1 MIPWRIEL
9 HANPDGTG
17 ALVDADAGGEP
28 VITISNHANSSI
40 VVATTLMP
48 RVSQGIYEYQQTNDI
63 AGQSYDGSYTVT
75 VNGETVSKPFNSNPR
90 LSGADSWYYS
100 DSAHVQTK
108 LNQAEITVRWD
119 RDDNGTE
126 DSGVMVACGQDSDRY
141 IDLFLANEGVTVP
154 VNLATAAAHVVGA
167 LADVSTHMTI
177 WFGSES
183 RGLEE
188 LSTRTGRSSADLA
201 GLMSGYKTYA
211 DEQLEKI
218 ASVLLGSHAG
228 TPAATGMLSVIVGA
242 PKQYP
247 GTGCV
252 RPFAVTLPNATNGNV
267 SW

>member
-1 MIPWRIEL
+1 MIPWRIEF

-17 ALVDADAGGEP
+17 ALIDADVGGEP
-28 VITISNHANSSI
+28 VLVISNHANSSI
-40 VVATTLMP
+40 VVPSTLMP
-48 RVSQGIYEYQQTNDI
+48 RVSQGIYEYDQTNDVP
-63 AGQSYDGSYTVT
+63 GQTYDVTYTVT
-75 VNGETVSKPFNSNPR
+75 VDGQTVTWNGKSRT
-90 LSGADSWYYS
+90 SGVDAWYYS
-100 DSAHVQTK
+100 DRAGVATV
-108 LNQAEITVRWD
+108 LDTATIAVTWDLDDANGEDAGAMLADGITAD
-119 RDDNGTE
+119 G
-126 DSGVMVACGQDSDRY
+126 Y
-141 IDLFLANEGVTVP
+141 IDLYLANEGVTVP
-154 VNLATAAAHVVGA
+154 VNLTTATAHIVKA
-167 LADVSTHMTI
+167 LADVSNHMTV
-177 WFGSES
+177 WYGWTH

>member
-1 MIPWRIEL
+1 
-9 HANPDGTG
+9 
-17 ALVDADAGGEP
+17 
-28 VITISNHANSSI
+28 
-40 VVATTLMP
+40 
-48 RVSQGIYEYQQTNDI
+48 
-63 AGQSYDGSYTVT
+63 
-75 VNGETVSKPFNSNPR
+75 
-90 LSGADSWYYS
+90 
-100 DSAHVQTK
+100 
-108 LNQAEITVRWD
+108 
-119 RDDNGTE
+119 
-126 DSGVMVACGQDSDRY
+126 
-141 IDLFLANEGVTVP
+141 VP
-154 VNLATAAAHVVGA
+154 VNLTTATAHIVKA
-167 LADVSTHMTI
+167 LADVSNHMTV
-177 WFGSES
+177 WYGWTH